1 MPRLKHLLHLLPSLP
16 LCCSLLLASPAS
28 HAEPAWPAK
37 PVRLVVPFAA
47 GGSTDLIA
55 RKIAE
60 ELGERIK
67 GTVIVE
73 NRPGAGGTVGSEYVA
88 RQAGDGYTILM
99 GSVSTHAVAPS
110 LFARL
115 PYDPVKDFTPLALVA
130 TIPNVLVVNNT
141 MPVSNMK
148 DFVGLIKREPGKFAF
163 ASNGNG
169 TSNHLAMELF
179 KATAGVSLT
188 HVPYKGSGPAMADLL
203 GGHVNSMMDVVMTS
217 YSYVRNGKLKPIA
230 VTSLTRSPLLPNV
243 PTVAESGYPGF
254 EAIVWFGL
262 FGPANMPADIA
273 GHLSRE
279 LAAVLQ
285 GKKMTAY
292 LTEQGAQPS
301 PMSAAE
307 FSQFIRKDMAKW
319 HTVAVAAGIQ
329 PE

>member
-1 MPRLKHLLHLLPSLP
+1 MPRLKHLLHLLRSLP

-115 PYDPVKDFTPLALVA
+115 PYDPIKDFTPLALVA

-273 GHLSRE
+273 GRLSRE

-319 HTVAVAAGIQ
+319 HTVAVAAGIK

>member
-285 GKKMTAY
+285 GRKMTAY

>member
-1 MPRLKHLLHLLPSLP
+1 
-16 LCCSLLLASPAS
+16 
-28 HAEPAWPAK
+28 
-37 PVRLVVPFAA
+37 
-47 GGSTDLIA
+47 STDLIA

-115 PYDPVKDFTPLALVA
+115 PYDPIKDFTPLALVA

-273 GHLSRE
+273 GRLSRE

-319 HTVAVAAGIQ
+319 HTVAVAAGIK

>member
-1 MPRLKHLLHLLPSLP
+1 MPRLKHLMHLLTSLP
-16 LCCSLLLASPAS
+16 LCCSLLLATPVT

-60 ELGERIK
+60 TLGERIK
-67 GTVIVE
+67 APVIVE
-73 NRPGAGGTVGSEYVA
+73 NRPGAGGTVGSESVA
-88 RQAGDGYTILM
+88 RQPADGYTILM

-148 DFVGLIKREPGKFAF
+148 DFVSLLKRDPGKFAF
-163 ASNGNG
+163 ASNGQG

-179 KATAGVSLT
+179 KTTAGVSLT

-230 VTSLTRSPLLPNV
+230 VTSLTRSPMLPDV

-262 FGPANMPADIA
+262 FGPANMPADVA
-273 GHLSRE
+273 GRLSRE
-279 LAAVLQ
+279 LAGLLQ
-285 GKKMTAY
+285 DKKMTAY

-301 PMSAAE
+301 TMTPAE

-319 HTVAVAAGIQ
+319 HTVAVAAGIK

>member
-1 MPRLKHLLHLLPSLP
+1 M
-16 LCCSLLLASPAS
+16 
-28 HAEPAWPAK
+28 E
-37 PVRLVVPFAA
+37 
-47 GGSTDLIA
+47 T
-55 RKIAE
+55 
-60 ELGERIK
+60 
-67 GTVIVE
+67 
-73 NRPGAGGTVGSEYVA
+73 RPGAGGTVGSEFVA
-88 RQAGDGYTILM
+88 RQPADGYTILM

-130 TIPNVLVVNNT
+130 TIPNVLVVNNA

-148 DFVGLIKREPGKFAF
+148 DFVSLLKRDPGKFAF
-163 ASNGNG
+163 ASNGQG

-179 KATAGVSLT
+179 KTTAGVSLT

-203 GGHVNSMMDVVMTS
+203 GGHVNSMMDVIMTS

-230 VTSLTRSPLLPNV
+230 VTSLTRSPMLPNV

-262 FGPANMPADIA
+262 FAPANMPADIA
-273 GHLSRE
+273 GRLSRE

-285 GKKMTAY
+285 DKKMTAY

-301 PMSAAE
+301 PMTPAE
-307 FSQFIRKDMAKW
+307 FSQFIRKDIAKW
-319 HTVAVAAGIQ
+319 HTVAVAAGIK